1 MQKLEARERQ
11 HPILRRKG
19 LARDVDR
26 ESACTEF
33 FDIDLKAIEEYLK
46 AGNQCGKRPP
56 LKIQLVY
63 IS

>member
-33 FDIDLKAIEEYLK
+33 FDIDLKAIGEYLK
-46 AGNQCGKRPP
+46 AKFPGEVIEGS
-56 LKIQLVY
+56 V
-63 IS
+63 SV